1 MTRTELASYIDKA
14 LDGLKDFQT
23 ASVDTLY
30 KRLYGDNRSRMLLAD
45 EVGLGKTIVARG
57 LIARILK
64 TRMDEGKRSPFR
76 VTYICSN
83 QVIAGENFRKL
94 SPFPEN
100 VATRSSVRRIAYL
113 AWAPKQS
120 NRPQEQ
126 NLLEINTLTPST
138 SFEVDSGAGNRWE
151 RRIIY
156 AILHRDLKMRNRQH
170 GLRWIMMGTVKK
182 TDRYISELDR
192 HINDNFREDLP
203 NQFIERIKSKD
214 VPRDC
219 GAIYEHLPGDH
230 DHSLYDATI
239 VFADKVDGRTRNTFW
254 NGCQQLCR
262 MLRREMLDC
271 CISYVDADLYIL
283 DEFQRF
289 RSLVDENSDD
299 EQAKIARRV
308 FRQRQSSRV
317 LLLSATPFKA
327 FTGDDDI
334 ERGEDHYKDLNRVL
348 EFLLKGE
355 PEKLAHYHTHRQHL
369 HRQILD
375 VARGDLMSLSG
386 EHRDEVESILRSIIC
401 RTERNSVSVD
411 PNALIRDVWKCETLP
426 FRHGDIENFR
436 LTDRLAL
443 TLERLDCPVIAP
455 IEYCKSAPFPMSF
468 LDRYKIRE
476 HLDTRR
482 KDPEML
488 SAIRTA
494 KSAWLNLKKID
505 SYQWKPLSDD
515 GGPSNARLNMLLDKT
530 IGPKG
535 ANLLWVPPSLP
546 YYKLEDAFEGTE
558 GFSKTLIFSSWIMV
572 PRMIATLVSY
582 EVERRTIG
590 SPRSREEQ
598 ESEPRRY
605 FTAPGKKRHP
615 VPQLR
620 YSRKSQDGT
629 KYLANMSNFTLLYP
643 SRFLERLVD
652 PLMNLHD
659 NLSLHELR
667 KRTAEKIHKALDSLP
682 HKDFID
688 PERPSDRWYWAAP
701 LLLDRNSAEAVE
713 AVQSWSDNLGTWVEN
728 AENEN
733 DEEET
738 SRVKRDHL
746 EFLFSCFE
754 DPANIQLG
762 RMPKDLPEVLADL
775 ALGSPAVIA
784 LRTLARHFPGDALD
798 VQLLRAF
805 KIAEQFLS
813 LFNKP
818 ESIAAIRLS
827 EERAH
832 YWAMV
837 ADYCTSGC
845 LQSVI
850 DEYFHLLVGQNPNS
864 EKASSQLLS
873 AINLTAAT
881 INVDSLDSFM
891 KGASARKMRCHYAVE
906 FGSQKIDNDR
916 GQKRASSIRELF
928 NSPFRPF
935 VLATTSIGQEGLDFH
950 FYCRRIVHWN
960 LPGNPIDIEQREG
973 RVNRFKGLVIRH
985 QLVSK
990 FGTML
995 KAISLSEKC
1004 DPWQVLFEIA
1014 DREDRVKTG
1023 KCELVPYWHI
1033 ESGEEFKIERIVPI
1047 YPFSIEGQR
1056 LIRILRTLAIYR
1068 LAFGQPRQAELVDH
1082 LLQHKFDP
1090 SELESIQS
1098 NLLINLTPITYAK

>member
-1 MTRTELASYIDKA
+1 
-14 LDGLKDFQT
+14 
-23 ASVDTLY
+23 
-30 KRLYGDNRSRMLLAD
+30 MLLAD

-64 TRMDEGKRSPFR
+64 SRMEEGKRSPFR

-100 VATRSSVRRIAYL
+100 VATRSSVSRIAYL
-113 AWAPKQS
+113 AWAPRQSKQ
-120 NRPQEQ
+120 PQEQ

-138 SFEVDSGAGNRWE
+138 SFEVNSGAGNRWE
-151 RRIIY
+151 RLVIY
-156 AILHRDLKMRNRQH
+156 AILCRDLKMRNRQN
-170 GLRWIMMGTVKK
+170 GLRWLLMGTVRK
-182 TDRYISELDR
+182 TKNYIEELKQR
-192 HINDNFREDLP
+192 TNDAFREDLP
-203 NQFIERIKSKD
+203 DRFIQRIKAKK
-214 VPRDC
+214 VPRTL
-219 GAIYEHLPGDH
+219 ASIYEHLPGDREH
-230 DHSLYDATI
+230 TLYEATI
-239 VFADKVDGRTRNTFW
+239 AFAQMVDGRTRNTFR
-254 NGCQQLCR
+254 NGSLQLCR
-262 MLRREMLDC
+262 LLRREMLDC
-271 CISYVDADLYIL
+271 CIGYVDADLYIL

-289 RSLVDENSDD
+289 RSLVDETSDD

-355 PEKLAHYHTHRQHL
+355 PEKLKRYHAHRQQL

-375 VARGDLMSLSG
+375 VARGDLTSLSG
-386 EHRDEVESILRSIIC
+386 EHRDVVEFILRSSIC

-411 PNALIRDVWKCETLP
+411 PNAMIRDVWKTEMIP
-426 FRHGDIENFR
+426 FARGDIENFR
-436 LTDRLAL
+436 LADRLAV
-443 TLERLDCPVIAP
+443 TLARFNCPVVAP

-476 HLDTRR
+476 HLDEHR
-482 KDPEML
+482 KKPEVL
-488 SAIRTA
+488 STIRTA
-494 KSAWLNLKKID
+494 KAAWLNLKKID
-505 SYQWKPLSDD
+505 GYQWKPQLDD
-515 GGPSNARLNMLLDKT
+515 GSPSNARLDMLLDKA
-530 IGPKG
+530 IGPNG
-535 ANLLWVPPSLP
+535 AKLLWVPPSLP

-558 GFSKTLIFSSWIMV
+558 GFSKTLVFSSWIMV
-572 PRMIATLVSY
+572 PRMISTLLSY

-590 SPRSREEQ
+590 SPRSQEEQ

-620 YSRKSQDGT
+620 YSRKNQDGT
-629 KYLANMSNFTLLYP
+629 RHLANMSNFTLLYP
-643 SRFLERLVD
+643 SRFLARIVD
-652 PLMNLHD
+652 PVMNLRD
-659 NLSLHELR
+659 SMSLAELR
-667 KRTAEKIHKALDSLP
+667 KRTAEKIRKELESLP
-682 HKDFID
+682 HMEFLD

-701 LLLDRNSAEAVE
+701 LLLDRKSAETTG
-713 AVQSWSDNLGTWVEN
+713 AVQSWRCQPGTWTDN
-728 AENEN
+728 SKGEN

-738 SRVKRDHL
+738 SGAKRDHL

-775 ALGSPAVIA
+775 ALGSPAVLA
-784 LRTLARHFPGDALD
+784 LRTLTRHFPEDAPD

-818 ESIAAIRLS
+818 ESIAAVRLS
-827 EERAH
+827 EEHAH

-837 ADYCTSGC
+837 ADYCASGC
-845 LQSVI
+845 LQSVL

-873 AINLTAAT
+873 AVNLTAAT

-906 FGSQKIDNDR
+906 FGSQKIDSDQ

-960 LPGNPIDIEQREG
+960 LPGNPIDMEQREG
-973 RVNRFKGLVIRH
+973 RINRFKGLVIRH
-985 QLVSK
+985 QLARK
-990 FGTML
+990 FGILL

-1004 DPWQVLFEIA
+1004 DPWQVLFDIA
-1014 DREDRVKTG
+1014 DKEDRVKAG
-1023 KCELVPYWHI
+1023 KCELIPYWHI
-1033 ESGEEFKIERIVPI
+1033 ESGDEFKIERIVPI
-1047 YPFSIEGQR
+1047 YPYSSEGQR
-1056 LIRILRTLAIYR
+1056 LARMLRTIAIYR

-1082 LLQHKFDP
+1082 LLQCRFDP
-1090 SELESIQS
+1090 LELEAIQC
-1098 NLLINLTPITYAK
+1098 NLLINLSPITYAK